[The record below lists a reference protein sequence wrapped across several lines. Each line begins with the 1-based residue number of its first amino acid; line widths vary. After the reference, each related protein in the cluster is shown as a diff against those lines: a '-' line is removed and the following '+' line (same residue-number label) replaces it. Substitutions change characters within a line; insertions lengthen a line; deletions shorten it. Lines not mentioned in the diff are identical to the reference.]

1 MPARGS
7 AEGRPRLAA
16 RSCVD
21 VLRQTGRV
29 ARSPAQLARRIAVT
43 AAGVA
48 ILAVGVVL
56 LIAPGPGVLVVALG
70 FFVLGLE
77 YEWANRYFERARR
90 AGVELAERAVARPAS
105 TVLSVL
111 GCLAIVAAGIV
122 WALVDSLPGSSWW
135 TGGSVIAGGVIAL
148 ATIVVSVLHAR
159 SRPASHNGTKSG
171 TESDTVSSSRT
182 PR

>member
-1 MPARGS
+1 M
-7 AEGRPRLAA
+7 
-16 RSCVD
+16 
-21 VLRQTGRV
+21 
-29 ARSPAQLARRIAVT
+29 T

-105 TVLSVL
+105 TVLSVLSVL